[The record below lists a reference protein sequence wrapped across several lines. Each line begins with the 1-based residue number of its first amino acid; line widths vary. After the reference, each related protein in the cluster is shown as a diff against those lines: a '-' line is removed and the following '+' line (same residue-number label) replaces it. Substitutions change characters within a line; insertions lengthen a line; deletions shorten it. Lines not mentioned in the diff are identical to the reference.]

1 LKVALLIA
9 FVATICYV
17 ATWELIYHKF
27 APDFGDKYAAHA
39 IEKAK
44 QKGATQAELDKE
56 TKRMADFREMYRN
69 PLINVALTF
78 LEPLPVGLLAS
89 LISAGLLK
97 RKEAVSS

>member
-1 LKVALLIA
+1 
-9 FVATICYV
+9 
-17 ATWELIYHKF
+17 
-27 APDFGDKYAAHA
+27 
-39 IEKAK
+39 
-44 QKGATQAELDKE
+44 
-56 TKRMADFREMYRN
+56 MADFRQMYRN